1 MKTKNPSARTVAFK
15 TLNRVILEEAYP
27 DLALEG
33 ALRKN
38 PHLSEQD
45 IAFLTELVYG
55 VVRWLGKLDYIIGLF
70 ASKVKKKEVLNIL
83 RLGVYQLL
91 FLDGVPD
98 YAAISETVNIAKNV
112 YGGKV
117 GNFVNAVLRELVR
130 EKKNISYPEKEHDLI
145 TYISVKDSFPKW
157 LVERWIKVFGFTY
170 AEKLCQSL
178 NQVPPFTIRVNSLKT
193 TRFELI
199 ERLQNRGIELIPCKY
214 SLDGIT
220 ILSKCD
226 PASIPEFDLGL
237 FTVQDE
243 AAQLVSF
250 LLDPKPGDR
259 ILDACSAPGG
269 KTTHIAELIRNKGE
283 VVALDINKSRL
294 RLVKLQAKR
303 LGIEIIK
310 TVLADSSAGNGTKE
324 FELSF
329 DRVLVDAPCSGLG
342 TLKRNPDA
350 KWRKT
355 ERDILEL
362 SEIQFKILSEV
373 SKMVKPRGVIVYA
386 VCTLMPEENERLC
399 ERFLRENTEF
409 KIDTCIK
416 SIFPFDSTLLKGRG
430 FFVSDPVLYN
440 MDGFFAVRFKRTN

>member
-1 MKTKNPSARTVAFK
+1 MKTKNLSARVLAFR

-33 ALRKN
+33 AFKEN
-38 PHLSEQD
+38 PHFSKQD
-45 IAFLTELVYG
+45 AALLTELVYG
-55 VVRWLGKLDYIIGLF
+55 VVRWLGKLDYVIGLF
-70 ASKVKKKEVLNIL
+70 ASKVKKKEILNIL

-98 YAAISETVNIAKNV
+98 YAAINETVNIAKNV
-112 YGGKV
+112 YGEKV
-117 GNFVNAVLRELVR
+117 GNFVNAVLREIVR
-130 EKKNISYPEKEHDLI
+130 EKENISYPEKEHDLI

-157 LVERWIKVFGFTY
+157 LVERWIELFGFAYT
-170 AEKLCQSL
+170 EKLCQSL

-193 TRFELI
+193 TKNELI
-199 ERLQNRGIELIPCKY
+199 KRLQNRGIELIPTKY

-220 ILSKCD
+220 ILSKFD

-243 AAQLVSF
+243 AAQLVSY
-250 LLDPKPGDR
+250 LLYPKPGDR

-269 KTTHIAELIRNKGE
+269 KTTHIAELMQNKGE

-303 LGIEIIK
+303 LGIGIIK
-310 TVLADSSAGNGTKE
+310 TVLADASSGDGTKE

-329 DRVLVDAPCSGLG
+329 DKVLVDAPCSGLG

-362 SEIQFKILSEV
+362 SEIQFKILSQV
-373 SKMVKPRGVIVYA
+373 SKMLKPGGVIVYA

-399 ERFLRENTEF
+399 ERFLQENSELE
-409 KIDTCIK
+409 IDTGIE
-416 SIFPFDSTLLKGRG
+416 SILPLDSTFFKGSG
-430 FFVSDPVLYN
+430 FFISDPVLYN
-440 MDGFFAVRFKRTN
+440 MDGFFAVRFKRMN